1 MRLRRRRPAS
11 IFACCLLSKANPPLP
26 CGSQAASG
34 GAALWYGT
42 EQTGLIQ
49 FELGAQKAH
58 WWPRISTAPQSG
70 FVVRVWHFWTLKKGR
85 PAQSFFGGILSIQL
99 YYRFKDVPFVRV
111 ERKAIYVCV
120 ALASHT
126 QVKTRG
132 DFNNTR
138 GERKKK
144 KKGRDIPWVDGL
156 NTHTISLVHCLFLN
170 IFVVCVVIAVSKK
183 KKNICPRFVAA
194 KGT

>member
-11 IFACCLLSKANPPLP
+11 IFACCLLSKANPPLS

-70 FVVRVWHFWTLKKGR
+70 FVVRVWHFWTLKKADQLN
-85 PAQSFFGGILSIQL
+85 PFLGGFSQ
-99 YYRFKDVPFVRV
+99 
-111 ERKAIYVCV
+111 
-120 ALASHT
+120 
-126 QVKTRG
+126 
-132 DFNNTR
+132 FNYITDL
-138 GERKKK
+138 KMF
-144 KKGRDIPWVDGL
+144 
-156 NTHTISLVHCLFLN
+156 HSLE
-170 IFVVCVVIAVSKK
+170 
-183 KKNICPRFVAA
+183 
-194 KGT
+194 